1 MEILRY
7 GSCDPSACRGC
18 AIAIGNF
25 DGVHRGHQA
34 VLEATARAAASVAG
48 PLAVMVFEPHPRAF
62 FRPDLPLFRL
72 TPLEVKAHL
81 MAGLGVDCLAVLD
94 FDARL
99 ASLPAR
105 DFVAD
110 ILVRDLGARHVVIG
124 YDFCFGKGRQG
135 NAELLRTMGA
145 ELGFGVTVVE
155 RVNVGEDGATPYSS
169 SEIRRLL
176 RAGEPAAAAGLLGYW
191 WTVIGEVIEGDRRG
205 RTIGFP
211 TANIRLTGQGEP
223 QLGVYAVRVRPV
235 DGPPGDVWA
244 GVANLG
250 RRPTFDKQDILLE
263 VHLFDFAGDLYG
275 RRLIVEFIDF
285 LRPERKF
292 SGLDALKAQIAA
304 DAGQARDIHARLAR
318 DGDPMTDF
326 PLGCRFAVGP

>member
-7 GSCDPSACRGC
+7 GSGGSSVCRGC

-34 VLEATARAAASVAG
+34 VLEATARAAVSVAG
-48 PLAVMVFEPHPRAF
+48 PMAVMVFEPHPRSY

-81 MAGLGVDCLAVLD
+81 MAALGVDCLAVLD
-94 FDARL
+94 FDASL
-99 ASLPAR
+99 AALPAS
-105 DFVAD
+105 DFVTD

-124 YDFCFGKGRQG
+124 YDFCFGKARQG
-135 NAELLRTMGA
+135 NAGLLRDMGA
-145 ELGFGVTVVE
+145 ALGFGVTVVE
-155 RVNVGEDGATPYSS
+155 RVNIGADDAVPYSS

-176 RAGEPAAAAGLLGYW
+176 QDGEPGAAAELLGYW
-191 WTVIGEVIEGDRRG
+191 WTVIGEVVEGDRRG

-211 TANIRLTGQGEP
+211 TANIRLSGEGEP
-223 QLGVYAVRVRPV
+223 RLGVYAVRARAV
-235 DGPPGDVWA
+235 DGGEPWT

-250 RRPTFDKQDILLE
+250 WRPTFDKRDVLLE
-263 VHLFDFAGDLYG
+263 VHLLDFAGDLYG
-275 RRLIVEFIDF
+275 RRLIVEFIEF

-292 SGLDALKAQIAA
+292 SGLDELKAQIAA
-304 DAGQARDIHARLAR
+304 DAAAARAMHDRLAR
-318 DGDPMTDF
+318 DGDPME
-326 PLGCRFAVGP
+326 RFALGRRFVPGS